1 MKKAT
6 ITVQVD
12 ETKLNTLK
20 PYLKKK
26 NISLDDELAK
36 AVDNLYSK
44 LVPAQVKEF
53 FAMQEDGDSA
63 KSIANAKSTIKG
75 QTKENS

>member
-1 MKKAT
+1 MKKVN

-26 NISLDDELAK
+26 DIALENELAK
-36 AVDNLYSK
+36 AVDVLYSK

-53 FAMQEDGDSA
+53 FAMQEQENTKQSS
-63 KSIANAKSTIKG
+63 KSKASNTTQA
-75 QTKENS
+75 KENK

>member
-1 MKKAT
+1 MKKVNIT
-6 ITVQVD
+6 IQID

-26 NISLDDELAK
+26 NISLENELTK
-36 AVDNLYSK
+36 AVDVLYSK

-53 FAMQEDGDSA
+53 FAMQEDSDIE
-63 KSIANAKSTIKG
+63 KSVPKTKSTAKN
-75 QTKENS
+75 QAKEST

>member
-1 MKKAT
+1 MKKVN

-53 FAMQEDGDSA
+53 FAMQEDSNSTKPAAKTKPTA
-63 KSIANAKSTIKG
+63 KSQA
-75 QTKENS
+75 KENS